1 MKKVCKIVLWT
12 LGILIGMPLI
22 LVLSLYIYSRL
33 TNNVD
38 INHSAYHWSPGMSK
52 EEIEKT
58 SLDLLSQMTIEEK
71 VAQLTGDKDN
81 LLRFG
86 LIMLLDKKM
95 GHAYAG
101 GNKRLDIPP
110 LSFSDGS
117 RGIATA
123 RGTCFPAGIARGA
136 TWNTDLVKEVGEV
149 IGIEAR
155 SAGANYFAGLCMNL
169 LRHPSWGR
177 AQETFGEDPWLIG
190 EMALATIKGV
200 QKHNVMACAKHFAL
214 NSIENSRTFVNVNA
228 DTRTLHEVYLPH
240 FKKCADNGIA
250 SFMSA
255 YNKINGEYC
264 GQNHW
269 LLTSLLRDEWGWDG
283 FVTSDWFVGIYDGEK
298 AAKAGMD
305 IEMPIPIN
313 YGEKL
318 AELISS
324 NKVPVKLI
332 DSMVLRVIRMKL
344 DYITRKDPMDYD
356 KDLIGAADH
365 VRLAGQVAEESMV
378 LLKNDN
384 NVLPLNKSSI
394 KKLAVIGRLAN
405 VEVTGDK
412 IYHVNSKNIVSPL
425 EGFRNLLGKEVKV
438 DYCSGENIEEA
449 KELAKSSD
457 AVIIIAGFESS
468 EEGEYVAIG
477 KNPSGGD
484 RLDLRLKERDLVLI
498 NGLAGLNPKT
508 IVSIITGSAVIIDDW
523 KDKVS
528 SVLISW
534 YGGMEGGNALA
545 RIILGEANPSGKLP
559 FSIAEKQEDY
569 PYFNNTDSVIEYG
582 YYHGYTLF
590 DKKGIKPAYP
600 FGFGLSYT
608 TFKFDSLRIIKPE
621 SWSLDSLHVSV
632 KITNTGK
639 VSGKEVAQLYIGFE
653 NSKTDRP
660 VKLLRGFKKVS
671 LEPGGV
677 QTINFCIPVKELA
690 YYNPES
696 KTWEVEEMTYKVY
709 AGSSSAGN
717 DLLKC
722 DFTVRASE
730 NIL

>member
-1 MKKVCKIVLWT
+1 
-12 LGILIGMPLI
+12 
-22 LVLSLYIYSRL
+22 
-33 TNNVD
+33 
-38 INHSAYHWSPGMSK
+38 MSK

-117 RGIATA
+117 RGIAIA

-149 IGIEAR
+149 IGKEAR

-177 AQETFGEDPWLIG
+177 AQETFGEDPWLTG

-214 NSIENSRTFVNVNA
+214 NSIENSRTFVNVKA

-269 LLTSLLRDEWGWDG
+269 LLTSLLRDEWKWDG
-283 FVTSDWFVGIYDGEK
+283 FVSSDWLVGIYDGEK
-298 AAKAGMD
+298 AANAGMN
-305 IEMPIPIN
+305 IEMPIPIH
-313 YGEKL
+313 YGDKL
-318 AELISS
+318 VELIRS
-324 NKVPVKLI
+324 NKVPMDLI
-332 DSMVLRVIRMKL
+332 DNMVLSVIRTKL
-344 DYITRKDPMDYD
+344 DYITRKDPMAYD
-356 KDLIGAADH
+356 KNLIGAAEH
-365 VRLAGQVAEESMV
+365 VQLAEKVAEESMV

-412 IYHVNSKNIVSPL
+412 VYHVNSRNIISPL
-425 EGFRNLLGKEVKV
+425 EGLVNLLGKEVKV

-457 AVIIIAGFESS
+457 ALIIIAGFESS
-468 EEGEYVAIG
+468 EEGEYVVIG
-477 KNPSGGD
+477 KNASGGD

-498 NGLAGLNPKT
+498 NGLAGINPKT

-534 YGGMEGGNALA
+534 YSGMEGGNALA

-608 TFKFDSLRIIKPE
+608 TFKFDSLRVIKPE

-632 KITNTGK
+632 NVTNTGK
-639 VSGKEVAQLYIGFE
+639 VTGKEVAQLYIGFE
-653 NSKTDRP
+653 NSKIDRP

-722 DFTVRASE
+722 DFSIRACG
-730 NIL
+730 NKL